1 MALLN
6 ITRQMIVFHSVSI
19 DLNSICLST
28 RLRFAKIR
36 HFIIG
41 LIIAIASTLGS
52 ASLAS
57 AQPIASEQTLT
68 AAFLYNFL
76 KFTEWPDD
84 AFDNEVTICTS
95 IKPEFEE
102 LDAILGRIA
111 QNKPVGI
118 KRITNQQSLNSCQL
132 LFLPREEGMQ
142 HVHEWLSAAADK
154 PILTVSNVNDFLDA
168 GGMIQLNND
177 GKNLSFSINLEYA
190 RRAGLK
196 FSAQLLQIA
205 RQVRGR

>member
-1 MALLN
+1 
-6 ITRQMIVFHSVSI
+6 MIVFHSISI
-19 DLNSICLST
+19 DFNSAYLSV
-28 RLRFAKIR
+28 RLRFARIR
-36 HFIIG
+36 CVFFG
-41 LIIAIASTLGS
+41 LIIAIASTVGS
-52 ASLAS
+52 TSLTS

-84 AFDNEVTICTS
+84 AFDSEVTICTS

-111 QNKPVGI
+111 QNKPVSI
-118 KRITNQQSLNSCQL
+118 RRIAHKESLNSCQL
-132 LFLPREEGMQ
+132 LFLPREEGVQ

-154 PILTVSNVNDFLDA
+154 SILTVSNINNFLDA

-196 FSAQLLQIA
+196 FNAQLLQIA

>member
-1 MALLN
+1 VALLKF
-6 ITRQMIVFHSVSI
+6 IRQMIVFHSFSI
-19 DLNSICLST
+19 DFNIAYLSAGP
-28 RLRFAKIR
+28 RFAKIR

-41 LIIAIASTLGS
+41 LIIAIASTVGS

-84 AFDNEVTICTS
+84 VFDSEVTICTS

-111 QNKPVGI
+111 QNKPVSI
-118 KRITNQQSLNSCQL
+118 RRIAYNESLNSCQL

-142 HVHEWLSAAADK
+142 HIHEWLSAAAGK

-177 GKNLSFSINLEYA
+177 GKNLSFSINLKYA
-190 RRAGLK
+190 RRAGIK
-196 FSAQLLQIA
+196 FNAQLLQIA

>member
-1 MALLN
+1 
-6 ITRQMIVFHSVSI
+6 MIMFHRLPI
-19 DLNSICLST
+19 DINNAHLST
-28 RLRFAKIR
+28 WPRFAKIR
-36 HFIIG
+36 RVFFG
-41 LIIAIASTLGS
+41 LIIVIASTITP
-52 ASLAS
+52 ASFAF
-57 AQPIASEQTLT
+57 AQPVASEQTLT

-84 AFDNEVTICTS
+84 AIDSEVTICTS
-95 IKPEFEE
+95 ISPEFEE
-102 LDAILGRIA
+102 LDAIFGRIA
-111 QNKPVGI
+111 QSKPVRI
-118 KRITNQQSLNSCQL
+118 KRMTYKESLTSCQL

-142 HVHEWLSAAADK
+142 HVHEWLKAAANE
-154 PILTVSNVNDFLDA
+154 PILTVSNIDDFLDA

-196 FSAQLLQIA
+196 FNAQLLQIA